1 MKSTLRSISFAVL
14 ALALLPSILSA
25 QAPSPQ
31 QFFGFKIGDD
41 NKLAHYDKIVE
52 YFNAVAARSGR
63 VRVRNVGPTT
73 LGKPFILAE
82 VSSASGLSTVPRHT
96 RLSPCFLTHSIGPP
110 SRIRTPW
117 PTLLPMENEL
127 ATNIPPHRSNV

>member
-25 QAPSPQ
+25 QVPSPQ

-41 NKLAHYDKIVE
+41 NKLARYDKIVE
-52 YFNAVAARSGR
+52 YCNAVAAKSG
-63 VRVRNVGPTT
+63 RVRNVGPTT
-73 LGKPFILAE
+73 LGKPFILTE
-82 VSSASGLSTVPRHT
+82 VSSASSLSTVPRHT

-117 PTLLPMENEL
+117 QTLLRMENKL